1 MHKKHCVRM
10 ETAIVTLRNS
20 VHSLPSQRFHALLN
34 LFSQYFSSF
43 LHSTCL
49 LSVSARYLALWDNH
63 PRFSAPFP
71 KYATLKRLSGCRR
84 FNRIRDFHP
93 LWPDF
98 PIKAARQSPLEKPP
112 KTAIHRKQWLEFEL
126 FLVHSPLLKESYS
139 FYFPPLTYML
149 KFSG

>member
-1 MHKKHCVRM
+1 MIFPRRLLLILTPTSKKHYGRM
-10 ETAIVTLRNS
+10 TIAIVRLRNS

-71 KYATLKRLSGCRR
+71 KYTTLKRLSDCRR
-84 FNRIRDFHP
+84 YSRIRDFHP

-98 PIKAARQSPLEKPP
+98 PIKAARLSLLEKPP
-112 KTAIHRKQWLEFEL
+112 KTTIHRKQWLEFAL
-126 FLVHSPLLKESYS
+126 FLVHSPLLR
-139 FYFPPLTYML
+139 
-149 KFSG
+149 